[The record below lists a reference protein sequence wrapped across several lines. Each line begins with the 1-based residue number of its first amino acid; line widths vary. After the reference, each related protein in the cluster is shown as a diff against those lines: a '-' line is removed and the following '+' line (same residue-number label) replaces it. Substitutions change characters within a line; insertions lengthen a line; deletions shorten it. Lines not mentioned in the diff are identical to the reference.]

1 MKKRECTDEIA
12 ELLIGQYAGVVKH
25 CLNKINLYPA
35 RSDYDDFFQLGLLT
49 LIDTYE
55 TCAKDPLLED
65 NRYSY
70 VNYAGRK
77 ILWVY
82 LDEIRKAGKKGEYEA
97 FVTDEFILN
106 LPGGENFEAIL
117 ETEDLYQKLSERL
130 SPQEN
135 IYLHDAYIYGL
146 NVTEIAKK
154 HGFSRKTVSKWRSQI
169 QVKANVFLELS
180 KK

>member
-1 MKKRECTDEIA
+1 MKKRTCTDEIA

-49 LIDTYE
+49 LVDTYE
-55 TCAKDPLLED
+55 TCTGDPMLEE

-70 VNYAGRK
+70 VSYAGRK
-77 ILWVY
+77 ILWVF
-82 LDEIRKAGKKGEYEA
+82 LDEIRKNSKKEENEA
-97 FVTDEFILN
+97 NVTDELIMN
-106 LPGGENFEAIL
+106 LSGAETFEAIL
-117 ETEDLYQKLSERL
+117 ETEDLYRKLSERL
-130 SPQEN
+130 TPKEN

-146 NVTEIAKK
+146 NVTEVAKK

-169 QVKANVFLELS
+169 QAKANGFLESS